1 MDGGNVVV
9 VVVDVV
15 VIPPTT
21 ISTKLLQPTEFDL
34 TLIVVVPGGT
44 KLDVYPAS
52 SDALDIPLSKVVA
65 NPVVFE
71 DKLKEPVSAPAVVN
85 VISAVSIFY

>member
-1 MDGGNVVV
+1 MVSLYNTELKGSDVVV

-15 VIPPTT
+15 VSPPTT

-34 TLIVVVPGGT
+34 TLIVVVPAGT

-52 SDALDIPLSKVVA
+52 RDALDIPLSNA
-65 NPVVFE
+65 DPYPVTFE
-71 DKLKEPVSAPAVVN
+71 SKLKLPVSAPAVVN
-85 VISAVSIFY
+85 